1 VPAGAIETIPRLSN
15 KKTTAMLRSGSHRK
29 VPFQM
34 LLFGLVLIGAE
45 AYQEAG
51 PKAAQFAVKGSL
63 QKLLIQVPAGIIAV
77 FVASRFIDFDV
88 DPLTVIALK
97 IAGITVLAE
106 GVACWVPVPFF
117 SMTAELAVMLVGF
130 FWLFELS
137 KWETYFLVLLNFA
150 ALFGARYVVDNY
162 LSSPR
167 SFWSTSSPN
176 GRRNAGQR
184 SHNRS
189 SHGLIQIE

>member
-1 VPAGAIETIPRLSN
+1 
-15 KKTTAMLRSGSHRK
+15 
-29 VPFQM
+29 M

-51 PKAAQFAVKGSL
+51 RQAAEFAVKGSL
-63 QKLLIQVPAGIIAV
+63 QKLLIQIPAGLIAV

-88 DPLTVIALK
+88 DPLHVIALK
-97 IAGITVLAE
+97 IAGIMVLAE
-106 GVACWVPVPFF
+106 GVACWVQVPFF
-117 SMTAELAVMLVGF
+117 SMMAELTVMVVGF

-150 ALFGARYVVDNY
+150 ALFGTRYVVDNY

-167 SFWSTSSPN
+167 SYWSQAARN
-176 GRRNAGQR
+176 ARRNPNPRA
-184 SHNRS
+184 HNRS
-189 SHGLIQIE
+189 SGGLIRID

>member
-1 VPAGAIETIPRLSN
+1 
-15 KKTTAMLRSGSHRK
+15 MLRSGSHRT

-51 PKAAQFAVKGSL
+51 KQAAEFAVKGSL
-63 QKLLIQVPAGIIAV
+63 QKLLIQVPAGVIAV

-88 DPLTVIALK
+88 DPLHVIALK
-97 IAGITVLAE
+97 VAGITVLAE

-117 SMTAELAVMLVGF
+117 SMMAELTVMLIGF
-130 FWLFELS
+130 FWLFELG

-150 ALFGARYVVDNY
+150 ALFGTRYVVDNY
-162 LSSPR
+162 MSSPR
-167 SFWSTSSPN
+167 SFWSTSSPA
-176 GRRNAGQR
+176 GRRNANPR

-189 SHGLIQIE
+189 SGGLIRIE